1 MAEPLAISAG
11 TAMIAAIDTSPDD
24 QTAFITGDETS
35 HVRLPVAVNGLAA
48 MGILDTGCSTSV
60 VSRSFAEHH
69 GLVRQASFRSIGVCG
84 EIAGEFIEDL
94 VLKLMDRCFI
104 LRAAMVDLSCLASAA
119 RAPVDIV
126 IGQDILRQ
134 TAVDVDFPSG
144 KIKFLDAEEL
154 KALEESLGQA
164 QQLIASPDHF
174 LAVPLSL
181 EQRPAILGV
190 IDLGSNIPLY
200 VSPTH
205 AADIDLLADKTV
217 ATSASAGAEGIELSW
232 LATLSSIELAGAVLN
247 HVPVQVPG
255 RWMPHCEA
263 ILGLPVLRR
272 FRMVL
277 DVARLR
283 IWLKPCPSTLAP
295 FRKDRS
301 GLGVVP
307 AGDRLRVIHVSAGS
321 PAAQAGLSPA
331 DEIIRINGHA
341 IDKAYLQSGVREGRK
356 PAGTVLRLLLANG
369 QEKKIILNDYY

>member
-1 MAEPLAISAG
+1 
-11 TAMIAAIDTSPDD
+11 MIAAIGPSLDH
-24 QTAFITGDETS
+24 QTTFAIGDETS
-35 HVRLPVAVNGLAA
+35 HVRLPVTVNGLAA

-69 GLVRQASFRSIGVCG
+69 RLVRQASFRSIGVCG
-84 EIAGEFIEDL
+84 EIGVEFVEDL
-94 VLKLMDRCFI
+94 VLKLMGLCFS
-104 LRAAMVDLSCLASAA
+104 LRAAVVDLSCVASAA
-119 RAPVDIV
+119 RASVDIV

-134 TAVDVDFPSG
+134 TVVDVDFPSG
-144 KIKFLDAEEL
+144 KIAFLDAEEL

-174 LAVPLSL
+174 LAVPLRL
-181 EQRPAILGV
+181 EQRPAIRGV

-205 AADIDLLADKTV
+205 AADVDLLADKAV
-217 ATSASAGAEGIELSW
+217 ATSASAGAEGVELSW
-232 LATLSSIELAGAVLN
+232 LATVSSMELAGTVLN

-255 RWMPHCEA
+255 RWMPTCEA

-272 FRMVL
+272 FRIVL
-277 DVARLR
+277 DVVRQR
-283 IWLKPCPSTLAP
+283 IWLKPCPSTLTAP
-295 FRKDRS
+295 FPKDRS
-301 GLGVVP
+301 GLGVAP
-307 AGDRLRVIHVSAGS
+307 AGDRLRVIHVSVGS

-331 DEIIRINGHA
+331 DEIIRINGRA

-369 QEKKIILNDYY
+369 EEKEIVLNDYY